1 MSSLSPSPH
10 RSADTLWKTLHHS
23 APEAF
28 DFHFKGETE
37 VCWFVIT
44 DNRLITVT
52 AAGHRRTV
60 ELGRTPPS
68 RPPPRRS
75 DVRPTDIGP
84 SESGQGMSGQVT

>member
-60 ELGRTPPS
+60 ELGRTPPMALAEAVAAEMFHAAEQAAA
-68 RPPPRRS
+68 PAK
-75 DVRPTDIGP
+75 
-84 SESGQGMSGQVT
+84 

>member
-1 MSSLSPSPH
+1 MSSSSPPPPH

-52 AAGHRRTV
+52 AAGHKRTV
-60 ELGRTPPS
+60 ELGHTPPMALAETVAAEMFDAAELAAA
-68 RPPPRRS
+68 PAK
-75 DVRPTDIGP
+75 
-84 SESGQGMSGQVT
+84 

>member
-1 MSSLSPSPH
+1 MSFSSSSPH
-10 RSADTLWKTLHHS
+10 RSADTLWKTLRHS

-52 AAGHRRTV
+52 AAGHKRTV
-60 ELGRTPPS
+60 ELGHTPPLALAEA
-68 RPPPRRS
+68 
-75 DVRPTDIGP
+75 VAA
-84 SESGQGMSGQVT
+84 EMFHAAAQGAVPAK